1 MKILYLGTG
10 AAEGVPA
17 VFCNCDTCREARRRG
32 EKEFHSRSQVL
43 IDGLDGERF
52 GKGRRRKRASRRI

>member
-43 IDGLDGERF
+43 IDGELSVDF
-52 GKGRRRKRASRRI
+52 PPDAY

>member
-32 EKEFHSRSQVL
+32 E
-43 IDGLDGERF
+43 
-52 GKGRRRKRASRRI
+52 